1 MVKPLNSNEA
11 MYTRDAFAKALYSRN
26 FNALVK
32 EINRNIQGKGNLEIG
47 ILDIYG
53 FEIFEN
59 NSFEQ
64 LCINF
69 CNEKLQQV
77 FIQLTLKSEQ
87 DEYKSEGIEW
97 TPVDFFNNKI
107 VCSKIQKFKKLILCI
122 YSNVVVIIVK
132 IIFIC
137 AFLFYCLFCNHSFQ
151 N

>member
-1 MVKPLNSNEA
+1 LLGINSDILTKALTFRTVKAGMDTMVKPLNSNEA

-53 FEIFEN
+53 FEIFES

-97 TPVDFFNNKI
+97 TPVNFFNNKI
-107 VCSKIQKFKKLILCI
+107 VRSTEI
-122 YSNVVVIIVK
+122 NIVH
-132 IIFIC
+132 
-137 AFLFYCLFCNHSFQ
+137 L
-151 N
+151 